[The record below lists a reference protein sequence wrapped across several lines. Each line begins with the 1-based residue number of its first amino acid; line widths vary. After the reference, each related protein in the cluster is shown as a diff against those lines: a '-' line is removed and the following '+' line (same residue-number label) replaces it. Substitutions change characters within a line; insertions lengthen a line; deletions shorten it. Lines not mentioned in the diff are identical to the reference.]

1 MVFLEMKK
9 YWLYILI
16 FMVANVLVFEGA
28 NIISQ
33 PQETADLISP
43 VVLVFGL
50 IALASS
56 FFAALLVTALLFSK
70 TRDYIEQLNAIMVSV
85 ALFSVIIIILNFWV
99 LFFFTEEQWQKGYLD
114 ATYSLPP
121 DFEFNQKHCVNS
133 CFCFLKNRLKNARLL
148 HVSRKP
154 VQHKTSFC
162 ILWHIGTDNLR
173 NQPVINQFSG
183 LHDWPCLFSKGRL
196 FFHFITQKVAG
207 RNVLIPKLFLNH
219 FRHRAFPSA
228 GRANQDNVHQN
239 QQNQTATL
247 F

>member
-70 TRDYIEQLNAIMVSV
+70 TRDYIEQLNVIMVSV

-121 DFEFNQKHCVNS
+121 DFEFNLEQFKSMTFFQSMQQAFSLVIENAGS
-133 CFCFLKNRLKNARLL
+133 AFFGFLLAR
-148 HVSRKP
+148 K
-154 VQHKTSFC
+154 
-162 ILWHIGTDNLR
+162 
-173 NQPVINQFSG
+173 
-183 LHDWPCLFSKGRL
+183 LFSKKG
-196 FFHFITQKVAG
+196 
-207 RNVLIPKLFLNH
+207 
-219 FRHRAFPSA
+219 
-228 GRANQDNVHQN
+228 
-239 QQNQTATL
+239 
-247 F
+247 